1 MKNRLLTT
9 IVAIFASAAA
19 LSAAEATV
27 AAAPAAAP
35 ATAANAAAP
44 AAQAQA
50 EAPKKE
56 INTLLDK
63 EVLAKPF
70 ENLSASASVAYES
83 EDIFRGKL
91 LAYHTVMPSVDL
103 GYAIT
108 DGLSAYANYA
118 GAYGADNSYGEN
130 DFGAGVAYSIDN
142 FTFDLGYIAY
152 TYTNEAKNEHEI
164 AFQVSYDTADFL
176 GDFNVSPF
184 AAFYYNFT
192 YCGTVLE
199 GGLSYS
205 APVTKWLL
213 DENWGSLD
221 SAVYVG
227 WLDCVDGDHNG
238 YVYAGASVNAVV
250 QITDNMSVSAGVRW
264 ACNNDGGADNHEQSV
279 WFGSAVSFGF

>member
-27 AAAPAAAP
+27 TAAPA
-35 ATAANAAAP
+35 
-44 AAQAQA
+44 AQA

-91 LAYHTVMPSVDL
+91 LAYHTVMPSVDF

-152 TYTNEAKNEHEI
+152 TYTNDAKNEHEI
-164 AFQVSYDTADFL
+164 AFQVSYDTVDFL

-227 WLDCVDGDHNG
+227 WLDYVDGDHNG

-250 QITDNMSVSAGVRW
+250 QVTDNMAVSAGVRW